1 MINDLDIGTQQLA
14 QRGRADRGRGYASFT
29 KYFPGNCF
37 TSRFSSRARRVEETV
52 PLGKFDFVAIS
63 SICVSVAS
71 IASYTRRS
79 SSESGGSG
87 RAAAW
92 GDGFVSG
99 KRIWRSSKRS
109 FAS

>member
-37 TSRFSSRARRVEETV
+37 TSRFSSRLRRVEETV
-52 PLGKFDFVAIS
+52 PLGKLHFVAIS
-63 SICVSVAS
+63 SIGVSVAS

-79 SSESGGSG
+79 SFESGGNG
-87 RAAAW
+87 RAAAC

-99 KRIWRSSKRS
+99 NRIWRASSIS
-109 FAS
+109 